1 MKQNLLMVILSSL
14 LPLSMLA
21 ENISFAD
28 ANVKAICVANWD
40 TNGDGELS
48 KAEAAA
54 VTDLGQ
60 VFKYNY
66 SITSFDELQYF
77 VGLAKISNGAF
88 QNCSKLESVQIPNAV
103 RVVGDMAFLGCHLS
117 TINIPSSV
125 TTLGELCF
133 AYNNITYGFIPQ
145 NVTNIKDNP
154 FGGCRQL
161 ESIRVA
167 SANPNYDSRN
177 NSNAIIDKSNNKLQG
192 GCMNTIIPNGIEHIG
207 KFAFIRCEQLSSVT
221 FPNSVKTIERSAFY
235 GCYQLTSLSIS
246 NSIQSIANE
255 AFSNC
260 DNLNNIIVAIDNPY
274 YDSRNGCNAIIETSS
289 NTLLFGSNTTVIPN
303 DITAIGPEAF
313 SGRTQLKAIRI
324 PPSVSS
330 IGMAAFYY
338 CTNLTSI
345 EIPASVRTI
354 EMSTFM
360 GCDNLQTVSLPSSIE
375 TINKYAFHGCRNIKK
390 FYCHPASV
398 PETHSEAFQPSYLT
412 TASLYVPKSVI
423 NAYKSIEPW
432 NYFYE
437 ILPLEDEP
445 VIPDNLNNIHVF
457 GITIT
462 EKMFDLSNPVSL
474 YLTWSEFSRDVLMDA
489 LKMSASQFDSYYWAD
504 CMEGGTVANQDVG
517 YVTPNSY
524 YETFNGINGY
534 RLKVY
539 NFGTDIFGNNGV
551 PPTQGGAQF
560 ETSNAFENK
569 ELGTG
574 WYFPNSAG
582 QGNHE
587 IVWILSKE
595 EADFLTLNRNNSV
608 KVSRWICF
616 KAKNESAPYG
626 NVWVKLTLSIRRMPT
641 GIISTK
647 AETTDVIYDI
657 KGQKI
662 IRSYNDNIKPD
673 IPKGIY
679 IVNGKKLVIN
689 N

>member
-48 KAEAAA
+48 KAEATA
-54 VTDLGQ
+54 VTNLGD
-60 VFKYNY
+60 FFRNNET
-66 SITSFDELQYF
+66 ITSFNELQYF
-77 VGLAKISNGAF
+77 TGLSKIGDWSF
-88 QNCSKLESVQIPNAV
+88 QDCRKLQSVIIPNSV
-103 RVVGDMAFLGCHLS
+103 KTIGVSAFSYTALS
-117 TINIPSSV
+117 TVDIPNSV
-125 TTLGELCF
+125 TTLEEYAFGNCE
-133 AYNNITYGFIPQ
+133 ITYGYIPQ
-145 NVTNIKDNP
+145 NVTTIKSNP
-154 FGGCRQL
+154 FAGCNKL

-167 SANPNYDSRN
+167 SGNPNYDSRSN
-177 NSNAIIDKSNNKLQG
+177 CNAIINTKNNTLQSGCKNTKIPTDVVTLGSYAFSDCKYLTTIDIPKSVTTLDAYAFGWCENLSSISFSKSIIDIHRLAFS
-192 GCMNTIIPNGIEHIG
+192 GCNS
-207 KFAFIRCEQLSSVT
+207 LSSVD
-221 FPNSVKTIERSAFY
+221 V
-235 GCYQLTSLSIS
+235 
-246 NSIQSIANE
+246 E
-255 AFSNC
+255 AGNQ
-260 DNLNNIIVAIDNPY
+260 I
-274 YDSRNGCNAIIETSS
+274 YDSRNNCNAVIETKTNKLILGTS
-289 NTLLFGSNTTVIPN
+289 TTVIPSTV
-303 DITAIGPEAF
+303 TAIADAAFDGRTLLTAINIPTSVTSIGRSAF
-313 SGRTQLKAIRI
+313 SGCSGLL
-324 PPSVSS
+324 S
-330 IGMAAFYY
+330 I
-338 CTNLTSI
+338 N
-345 EIPASVRTI
+345 IPASVKSI
-354 EMSTFM
+354 SESTFSACY
-360 GCDNLQTVSLPSSIE
+360 GLKEIILPASMEYIAD
-375 TINKYAFHGCRNIKK
+375 YAFSYCWNIQDI
-390 FYCHPASV
+390 YIYAESV
-398 PETHSEAFQPSYLT
+398 LEVGDMAFATDKLYNITLHVPST
-412 TASLYVPKSVI
+412 VI
-423 NAYKSIEPW
+423 NAYKSASPW
-432 NYFYE
+432 KDFKAIVPIDE
-437 ILPLEDEP
+437 EP
-445 VIPDNLNNIHVF
+445 VIPDNLNNIHVSN
-457 GITIT
+457 ITIT
-462 EKMFDLSNPVSL
+462 EKMFDLNNPVSL
-474 YLTWSEFSRDVLMDA
+474 YLNWSSFSHFILMDA
-489 LKMSASQFDSYYWAD
+489 LIMSASQFDSYYWAD

-539 NFGTDIFGNNGV
+539 NFGTDIYGNNGT